1 MAKVHDVTFIYMN
14 ERIRQKRPSKG
25 VIRVQ
30 EMNGQGGIKSV
41 IDGNCVHIYDRKG
54 WLVASVVYD
63 PKNNPSPTHE
73 VKAWVQVYGTAVKAL
88 DKP

>member
-1 MAKVHDVTFIYMN
+1 MAQVHDVTFIYMN

-30 EMNGQGGIKSV
+30 EMDGRGGVKSV
-41 IDGNCVHIYDRKG
+41 VDGNRVDIYDRKG
-54 WLVASVVYD
+54 TIVASVVYD

-73 VKAWVQVYGTAVKAL
+73 VKAWVQVYGTAVRVRES
-88 DKP
+88 